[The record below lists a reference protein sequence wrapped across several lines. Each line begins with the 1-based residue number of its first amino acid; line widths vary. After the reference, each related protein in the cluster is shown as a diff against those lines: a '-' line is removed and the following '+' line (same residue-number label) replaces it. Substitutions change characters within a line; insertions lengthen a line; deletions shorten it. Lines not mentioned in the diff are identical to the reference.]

1 MSMQIRSKKDLKEA
15 VPPFLAFL
23 GVFVII
29 CAVMFLWGGNCRL
42 PGAAKAGGLACG
54 RCYSHACG

>member
-29 CAVMFLWGGNCRL
+29 CAVMFLWGGEL
-42 PGAAKAGGLACG
+42 PITRCGKSRWIGLW
-54 RCYSHACG
+54 